1 MFWIVVDGV
10 RIATFSTLGRHES
23 HEREIDAVN
32 KGGFSV
38 DLEIVLISKRKSKK
52 LSTTFKQHDVK
63 LIQSLKISFTLLKT
77 VKNRNNNRSYSYKT

>member
-1 MFWIVVDGV
+1 MQFLVSITIVRSLKTSETIEKRRMFWIVVDGV

-52 LSTTFKQHDVK
+52 LSTTFK
-63 LIQSLKISFTLLKT
+63 
-77 VKNRNNNRSYSYKT
+77 